1 MPAPPDPLDFS
12 SLPQPVCSLTC
23 RIGNDPEHG
32 FRMTVTE
39 GDNGKACVTLLR
51 ILQKDYFQG
60 RPVSLVLLEP
70 LTGRRHQACT
80 RAPNCGR
87 CHLHPRFSVSKNDAA
102 CMDASLSA
110 KQCEQKRPPER
121 HRWKSLVRTSRTR
134 AEGHHVCC

>member
-70 LTGRRHQACT
+70 LTGRRHQLRVHMLALGHPIVGDATYT
-80 RAPNCGR
+80 RDFQS
-87 CHLHPRFSVSKNDAA
+87 PR
-102 CMDASLSA
+102 
-110 KQCEQKRPPER
+110 
-121 HRWKSLVRTSRTR
+121 
-134 AEGHHVCC
+134 